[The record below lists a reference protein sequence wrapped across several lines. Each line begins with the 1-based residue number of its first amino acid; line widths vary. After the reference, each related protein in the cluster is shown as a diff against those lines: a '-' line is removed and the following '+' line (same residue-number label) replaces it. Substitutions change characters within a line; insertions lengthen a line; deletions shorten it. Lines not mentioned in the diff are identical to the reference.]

1 MRDRAKIVVNNREVA
16 KRYLGSRL
24 VWEIASTNPALRLI
38 FQKDDVTISPFWIGY
53 LLIVGNNN
61 IPVNSVTHIQ
71 INNKEIFKLKTEKL
85 KKIRDSAT
93 LILSENEKGIYEYF
107 ETASWY
113 NNGSGKK
120 VVSLKLYTSK

>member
-53 LLIVGNNN
+53 LLVVGNNN

-71 INNKEIFKLKTEKL
+71 INDKEIFKLKTEKL
-85 KKIRDSAT
+85 KKIRDSIT

-113 NNGSGKK
+113 NGGRGKK
-120 VVSLKLYTSK
+120 VVSLKLYTST